1 MSQLERSL
9 QVKQETLGTI
19 EGNTRVLGVRVEE
32 NRHQGDLGEQE
43 IVELWCW

>member
-9 QVKQETLGTI
+9 QVKQETLGTM
-19 EGNTRVLGVRVEE
+19 EGNTRVLGMREEE
-32 NRHQGDLGEQE
+32 NRRQRDLEEQE